1 MHSDVIATK
10 TRIPRTAHRNRFELA
25 SWGVWLER
33 MINRKRMNFFLRFTH
48 VQESAIQRQNEI
60 DRFRPAVDGSA
71 EGISNF
77 RFRISDFRFWILDFG
92 FWIRDSRFEIR
103 DLRFGVWDSRFLRS
117 LETTSLTP
125 YRFPLPASRSF
136 SPGRL
141 HLRFIT
147 HSVEDSQRN
156 YHDSNHPKYR

>member
-1 MHSDVIATK
+1 MHSDVIAAK
-10 TRIPRTAHRNRFELA
+10 TRIPRTVHRNRFELA

-60 DRFRPAVDGSA
+60 DRFRPAGRQSM
-71 EGISNF
+71 GRQKGF
-77 RFRISDFRFWILDFG
+77 QISDFRFQ
-92 FWIRDSRFEIR
+92 IRDSRFEIR
-103 DLRFGVWDSRFLRS
+103 DSRFEIFCGAWERLHILR
-117 LETTSLTP
+117 TA
-125 YRFPLPASRSF
+125 YRLLQA
-136 SPGRL
+136 GRL

-156 YHDSNHPKYR
+156 YHDSNHPKNG

>member
-1 MHSDVIATK
+1 MHSDVIAAK
-10 TRIPRTAHRNRFELA
+10 TRIPRTVHRNRFELA

-60 DRFRPAVDGSA
+60 DRFRPAVARSA
-71 EGISNF
+71 SLRWPDLAVGF
-77 RFRISDFRFWILDFG
+77 QISDL
-92 FWIRDSRFEIR
+92 RFEIR
-103 DLRFGVWDSRFLRS
+103 DLGFGIWDLGFGIFLRS
-117 LETTSLTP
+117 LGNDFTYSVPLTA
-125 YRFPLPASRSF
+125 YRLLPA
-136 SPGRL
+136 GRL

-156 YHDSNHPKYR
+156 YHDSNHPKYG